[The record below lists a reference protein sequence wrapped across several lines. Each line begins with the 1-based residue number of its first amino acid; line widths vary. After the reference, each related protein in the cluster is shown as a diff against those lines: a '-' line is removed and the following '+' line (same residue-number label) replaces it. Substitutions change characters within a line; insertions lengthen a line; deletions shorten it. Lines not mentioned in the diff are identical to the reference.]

1 MKISLLC
8 SSLSLALTATSLSG
22 VNGFALSNAPSSAM
36 TTSTSTS
43 TRMAAASGD
52 EEEGGDSRRQ
62 FLAQTLATGFTYSA
76 AALASTG
83 VLAPLPANAASAQD
97 KVNTKLKAYGLP
109 PIVKLPSG
117 MKPLLEVYGKGK
129 NRFPLLV
136 LMNHP
141 LTWVVQLPSN
151 DANGEDGTIQAGEY
165 AKGDTATFFLYD
177 AEGHV
182 DDIGG
187 QPKALF
193 ERALIKAI
201 SQKGANVYQN
211 FKVIKAIPQRDNPD
225 YAGKD
230 YVLCDFKY
238 DLLTGAGFEVE
249 RRGVASVTSEGPA
262 VEVLWA
268 ASTRVRFKK
277 TEGTLRDIVESFRV
291 YGDGLNFNEEI
302 AANEAKY
309 GLFD

>member
-8 SSLSLALTATSLSG
+8 SSISIALMASSSG
-22 VNGFALSNAPSSAM
+22 VSGFALSKTA
-36 TTSTSTS
+36 S
-43 TRMAAASGD
+43 TRSVATTTQIAAASNND
-52 EEEGGDSRRQ
+52 EGDSRRE
-62 FLAQTLATGFTYSA
+62 FLTQTLATGFSYSA

-83 VLAPLPANAASAQD
+83 VLAPLPANAASQQE
-97 KVNTKLKAYGLP
+97 KVNARLKAFGLP
-109 PIVKLPSG
+109 AITKVPNG

-141 LTWVVQLPSN
+141 VTWVVQLPSN

-165 AKGDTATFFLYD
+165 AKGDTATFFLYNE
-177 AEGHV
+177 EGHV
-182 DDIGG
+182 DNIGG

-193 ERALIKAI
+193 ERTLIKAI

-211 FKVIKAIPQRDNPD
+211 FKVIKAIPQKENPE
-225 YAGKD
+225 YYGKD

-249 RRGVASVTSEGPA
+249 RRGVAAVTSEGPA

-268 ASTRVRFKK
+268 ASTRERFKK

-291 YGDGLNFNEEI
+291 YADGINFSDEI
-302 AANEAKY
+302 AANDAKY
-309 GLFD
+309 AIYD